1 MPRPAVVRYGGLA
14 GSLALAV
21 AAWLGGATNPWQPT
35 ITPGTIFA
43 GDNGVLLPVSWLAGT
58 GLLIAAWVLG
68 VRLQKTARWSY
79 VTALLW
85 MAPLLAFLPLG
96 SYDAYSY
103 ACQGWQQGAGLDPY
117 AGGVDLLGCPWAD
130 AVAPTWRDAPAPYG
144 PLFLVLAGVAAQTGG
159 LTGTLIGLRVIAL
172 FGVALIAVALP
183 VLARRGGVP
192 LGRAAW
198 LVLACP
204 LVPIHLISGAH
215 NDALMIGL
223 MTAGLALAVRAG
235 VGPQARTVTD
245 SQPRTGVD
253 LQPRAGVDLQPRAGA
268 DLQPRAGADAQ
279 PSAGAGPQA
288 DSQPRT
294 DGKALTPRQAEHQR
308 ANLAAW
314 TAGLLIGLA
323 VAVKAT
329 ALVVAPFAVLLVFGS
344 GPQSRGGRSGP
355 VDNATPQ
362 EAHGGSLGA
371 CPWWWGFGMAEHA
384 RQAARAGALVAGLV
398 FGLAAASLVS
408 GRGFGWVTAL
418 SGSGKSVQWTS
429 PPTAVGM
436 TIGLVGPDAVAVTR
450 VLGLGVL
457 AVLLVVL
464 WWRARTATTPTTS
477 TTSTATPVARTRDPL
492 LYAGYALAATVL
504 LAPVFHPWYAL
515 WPLAVLAATWQGR
528 LTWLVVP
535 CAVASALCL
544 PDGYNLALAVKT
556 QGAVFMTALIIYFA
570 WKSVHE
576 AKNRAAGGGGTGHLS
591 DRLSRRDA

>member
-1 MPRPAVVRYGGLA
+1 MPRPAVVRYGGLV
-14 GSLALAV
+14 GSLALAA

-35 ITPGTIFA
+35 VTPGTIFA
-43 GDNGVLLPVSWLAGT
+43 GDNGVLLPVAWLVGT
-58 GLLIAAWVLG
+58 GLLIAAWVVG
-68 VRLQKTARWSY
+68 VRLEKTARWSY
-79 VTALLW
+79 VTAALW
-85 MAPLLAFLPLG
+85 MLPLVAFLPLG

-103 ACQGWQQGAGLDPY
+103 ACQGWQQSAGLDPY
-117 AGGVDLLGCPWAD
+117 AGGVDLLGCPWGD

-144 PLFLVLAGVAAQTGG
+144 PLFLVLAGVAAQTGS
-159 LTGTLIGLRVIAL
+159 LTGTLAGLRVIAL

-223 MTAGLALAVRAG
+223 MTAGLALAVLAGAGPPRAGAGPPPRAG
-235 VGPQARTVTD
+235 VGARPRAGAGPYLD
-245 SQPRTGVD
+245 SQPRTGATPQSGAKVD
-253 LQPRAGVDLQPRAGA
+253 SQPRTEAGEGT
-268 DLQPRAGADAQ
+268 
-279 PSAGAGPQA
+279 PSQA
-288 DSQPRT
+288 TPRT
-294 DGKALTPRQAEHQR
+294 DGKALAPQQAGHQR

-329 ALVVAPFAVLLVFGS
+329 ALVVAPFALLLVFRCH
-344 GPQSRGGRSGP
+344 PQSRGGRSGP

-362 EAHGGSLGA
+362 EARGGNFGA

-398 FGLAAASLVS
+398 FGPAAASLVS
-408 GRGFGWVTAL
+408 GRGLGWVAAL

-464 WWRARTATTPTTS
+464 WWQART
-477 TTSTATPVARTRDPL
+477 TTSTATPAARPRDPL

-556 QGAVFMTALIIYFA
+556 QGAVIMTALIIYFA

-576 AKNRAAGGGGTGHLS
+576 AKNRAAGGGGTGHLP
-591 DRLSRRDA
+591 DRLPRRDA